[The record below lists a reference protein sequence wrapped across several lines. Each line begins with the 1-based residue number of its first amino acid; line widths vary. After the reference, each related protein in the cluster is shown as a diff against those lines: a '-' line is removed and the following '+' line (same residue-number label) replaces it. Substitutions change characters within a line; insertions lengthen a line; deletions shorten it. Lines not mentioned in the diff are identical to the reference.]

1 MFIRVDAESSDRSK
15 KPATAARIYDFF
27 LDGLHNFPAD
37 REAAAQV
44 VAKMPAA
51 PAMAKANRAF
61 LRRGVRFLADAG
73 VRQFL
78 DLGSGMPTQG
88 PVHQIAQRIAPDSR
102 VVYVDIDPIAVSE
115 SLELLA
121 GNERATAIHA
131 DMRQP
136 GDVLGHPQVRKML
149 DFDEPVALLLCA
161 VLHFVPDDE
170 VAYGLVDRFRDA
182 LAPGS
187 YILVSH
193 GANEGAA
200 ATVTTAEHDQVQ
212 QVYGQRTATPAGGR
226 TREGVA
232 RFFGAAELVEPG
244 IVWAPQW
251 RPGPEDPRDFAD
263 DPRRSCIWAGIGRLP

>member
-1 MFIRVDAESSDRSK
+1 MDTDRTK

-44 VAKMPAA
+44 VAMMPAA

-115 SLELLA
+115 SQELLA
-121 GNERATAIHA
+121 GNARTLAIHA
-131 DMRQP
+131 DMRKP
-136 GDVLGHPQVRKML
+136 RDILDHPRVRKML
-149 DFDEPVALLLCA
+149 DFDQPVAVLLCA
-161 VLHFVPDDE
+161 VLHFVPDDD
-170 VAYGLVDRFRDA
+170 VAYGLVDEFRGA

-187 YILVSH
+187 HILLSH
-193 GANEGAA
+193 GASEGAA
-200 ATVTTAEHDQVQ
+200 ATVTSEEHDQVQ

-226 TREGVA
+226 THDGVA
-232 RFFGAAELVEPG
+232 RFFGDAEMVDPG

-251 RPGPEDPRDFAD
+251 RPGPEDPKHFAD
-263 DPRRSCIWAGIGRLP
+263 DPRLSCIWAGIGRLP

>member
-1 MFIRVDAESSDRSK
+1 MDVDSDRSR

-27 LDGLHNFPAD
+27 LGGVHNFPAD

-44 VAKMPAA
+44 AAMMPTA

-61 LRRGVRFLADAG
+61 LRRGVRYLAASG

-88 PVHQIAQRIAPDSR
+88 GVHQVAQEVRPDAR

-115 SLELLA
+115 SLEIID
-121 GNERATAIHA
+121 GNDRATAING

-136 GDVLGHPQVRKML
+136 RAVLDHPQVRKML

-161 VLHFVPDDE
+161 VLHFVPDDDQ
-170 VAYGLVDRFRDA
+170 AYGLVEEFRAA

-187 YILVSH
+187 HLLLSH
-193 GANEGAA
+193 GANEGAEV
-200 ATVTTAEHDQVQ
+200 TVSSTQHDEVQ
-212 QVYGQRTATPAGGR
+212 SVYDRRTATPAGGR
-226 TREGVA
+226 TRDGVA
-232 RFFGAAELVEPG
+232 RFFGDATLVDPG
-244 IVWAPQW
+244 IVWVPQW
-251 RPGPEDPRDFAD
+251 RPEPDDPTDFAD
-263 DPRRSCIWAGIGRLP
+263 DPRLSCIWAGIGRLP